1 MQFANI
7 ADLSE
12 DIALVLEGELGVTF
26 TWQHFL
32 RGFTDEDTGLYILFL
47 ITVSYEFLLF
57 SELLD

>member
-26 TWQHFL
+26 IWQHSL